1 MPVKRFRFEM
11 EKLGFFQIF
20 IVISLFLWS
29 VVSEFVTYI
38 FPSTVILMGLA
49 FLAVI
54 SIIGIAVFC
63 RILNVELFFHIVLML
78 AVYFF
83 HNYYIEEQ
91 SYFQPLLFISIILVC
106 YISDRTIKWVEYLIP
121 MIRITYIFYAVCTV
135 FFYFTPSFYLGT
147 VVNFFPETRSRLIN
161 WYNSGCMAG
170 LTSHYS
176 VNAIYIAN
184 GLMIEVS
191 RILAADRVK
200 KRQLLLL
207 ILLSAALLMTGKRG
221 HIIFA
226 GAAIFVIYWYYNEKK
241 TRLLKAF
248 RILIAG
254 VCIASVIFSVF
265 PALGVFIERFQQQIS
280 EGNILT
286 NRWMFWELAI
296 QNFLE
301 NPITGIGWGQFLAE
315 SHEILDY
322 QAHVHNVYIQL
333 LCETGIV
340 GFSIYV
346 LWMFFNLKRILCL
359 FLFARKYWCDVPE
372 KIRRLLIF
380 SLSVQIFFVLY
391 SFTGNPLYD
400 SMIFI
405 PYMIACS
412 IGIYFGKGLL
422 HQRKVVGIKSV

>member
-1 MPVKRFRFEM
+1 MFVKKLDFEM
-11 EKLGFFQIF
+11 EKIGLFQIF
-20 IVISLFLWS
+20 IVIAIFLFAT
-29 VVSEFVTYI
+29 VFEFVTYI
-38 FPSTVILMGLA
+38 VPSTKVLMGVLI
-49 FLAVI
+49 LAVI
-54 SIIGIAVFC
+54 LAIVIAVFW
-63 RILNVELFFHIVLML
+63 RIINIELLFHIAFML
-78 AVYFF
+78 AIFLF
-83 HNYYIEEQ
+83 HNYYIEVQ
-91 SYFQPLLFISIILVC
+91 SYYQLLLFICILLMC

-121 MIRITYIFYAVCTV
+121 TLRIIYVFYAACTV
-135 FFYFTPSFYLGT
+135 IFYFTPSFYLGT
-147 VVNFFPETRSRLIN
+147 VVNLFPETKSRLID
-161 WYNSGCMAG
+161 WYYSGCMAG

-176 VNAIYIAN
+176 INAIYIVN

-191 RILAADRVK
+191 RILAADKVK
-200 KRQLLLL
+200 KRQILLL
-207 ILLSAALLMTGKRG
+207 ILLTVALLMTGKRG

-226 GAAIFVIYWYYNEKK
+226 GAAIFVVYWYYNEKK
-241 TRLLKAF
+241 RRLLKVF

-254 VCIASVIFSVF
+254 VYIGTVFFSVF
-265 PALGVFIERFQQQIS
+265 PELGVFIERFRQQIS

-296 QNFLE
+296 QKFLE
-301 NPITGIGWGQFLAE
+301 EPITGIGWGQFLAE

-346 LWMFFNLKRILCL
+346 LWMLINLKRILHL